1 MISFIRGTLVG
12 SDSESALIEVNGI
25 GYSVAMSYHALSSLG
40 SKGDEVLVLTYLYVR
55 EDALVLYGF
64 VDEEERSLFER
75 LITVSGIG
83 PKVALSAL
91 SRFKATE
98 LIAAIVSQDVA
109 TVQKIPGVGKKTASR
124 IVLELKDALG
134 QSEVGP
140 LFATSAGSSQS
151 FDGAADALLSMG
163 FTQTEAEL
171 ALKDAPADASESEL
185 IRYAL
190 KRLGE

>member
-25 GYSVAMSYHALSSLG
+25 GYRVAMSYHALSSLG

-55 EDALVLYGF
+55 EDALVLY
-64 VDEEERSLFER
+64 EERSLFER

-140 LFATSAGSSQS
+140 LFAMSTGSSQS
-151 FDGAADALLSMG
+151 FDGAVDALLSMG

>member
-25 GYSVAMSYHALSSLG
+25 GYRVAMSYHALSNLG

-91 SRFKATE
+91 SRFKAAE

-124 IVLELKDALG
+124 IVLELK
-134 QSEVGP
+134 
-140 LFATSAGSSQS
+140 GS
-151 FDGAADALLSMG
+151 GA
-163 FTQTEAEL
+163 
-171 ALKDAPADASESEL
+171 K
-185 IRYAL
+185 
-190 KRLGE
+190 

>member
-25 GYSVAMSYHALSSLG
+25 GYRVAMSYHALSSLG

-75 LITVSGIG
+75 LITVSGI
-83 PKVALSAL
+83 
-91 SRFKATE
+91 
-98 LIAAIVSQDVA
+98 
-109 TVQKIPGVGKKTASR
+109 PGVGKKTASR

-140 LFATSAGSSQS
+140 LFATSAGTPQ
-151 FDGAADALLSMG
+151 FFEGAADALLSMG

>member
-40 SKGDEVLVLTYLYVR
+40 SKGDEVLVLTYFYVR

-140 LFATSAGSSQS
+140 LFATSTGSSQS

>member
-25 GYSVAMSYHALSSLG
+25 GYRVAMSYHALSSLG

-98 LIAAIVSQDVA
+98 QRSFRKMLQ
-109 TVQKIPGVGKKTASR
+109 QFR
-124 IVLELKDALG
+124 RFLVLARRPLREL
-134 QSEVGP
+134 S
-140 LFATSAGSSQS
+140 
-151 FDGAADALLSMG
+151 
-163 FTQTEAEL
+163 
-171 ALKDAPADASESEL
+171 
-185 IRYAL
+185 
-190 KRLGE
+190 

>member
-25 GYSVAMSYHALSSLG
+25 GYRVAMSYHALSSLG

-91 SRFKATE
+91 WRWQEDRFANC
-98 LIAAIVSQDVA
+98 L
-109 TVQKIPGVGKKTASR
+109 R
-124 IVLELKDALG
+124 IKG
-134 QSEVGP
+134 CS
-140 LFATSAGSSQS
+140 
-151 FDGAADALLSMG
+151 GA
-163 FTQTEAEL
+163 
-171 ALKDAPADASESEL
+171 K
-185 IRYAL
+185 
-190 KRLGE
+190 

>member
-25 GYSVAMSYHALSSLG
+25 GYRVAMSYHALSNLG

-91 SRFKATE
+91 SRFKAAE
-98 LIAAIVSQDVA
+98 LIAAIVSQDGA

-140 LFATSAGSSQS
+140 LFATSTGSSQS

-171 ALKDAPADASESEL
+171 ALKDAPADAGESEL